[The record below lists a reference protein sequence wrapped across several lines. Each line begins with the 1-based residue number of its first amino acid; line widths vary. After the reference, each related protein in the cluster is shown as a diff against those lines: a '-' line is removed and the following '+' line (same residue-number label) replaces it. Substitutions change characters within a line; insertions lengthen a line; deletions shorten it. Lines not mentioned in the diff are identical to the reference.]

1 MLFHEVVAMHI
12 RPAQTADA
20 AAACD
25 VLRRSIAELCAADHG
40 NDTQFLSRWL
50 ANKTPENVAAWISD
64 PGNVVYVAIDAGA
77 IVGVASMTRAGLIT
91 LNYVS
96 PDARFK
102 GVSKALL
109 ATLERKAA
117 DLGLTQC
124 RLESTKTARRFYE
137 SAGYR
142 EQQAGAASGCGT
154 NAGGSCLTMVKSL
167 I

>member
-1 MLFHEVVAMHI
+1 MGSAMHI

-40 NDTQFLSRWL
+40 NDPKFLSAWL

-64 PGNVVYVAIDAGA
+64 PGNVLYVAVDGGV
-77 IVGVASMTRAGLIT
+77 IVGVAGMTRAGVVM

-109 ATLERKAA
+109 AALECKAA

-142 EQQAGAASGCGT
+142 EQQGGGT
-154 NAGGSCLTMVKSL
+154 NGCSASAGGSCQAMVKSL

>member
-1 MLFHEVVAMHI
+1 MLI
-12 RPAQTADA
+12 RYACSADA

-25 VLRRSIAELCAADHG
+25 VLRRSIAELCTADHG
-40 NDTQFLSRWL
+40 DDPKFLTGWL
-50 ANKTPENVAAWISD
+50 ANKTPENVAAWIAD
-64 PGNVVYVAIDAGA
+64 PGNVLYVAIDDGA
-77 IVGVASMTRAGLIT
+77 IVGVAGMTKAGLVT

-109 ATLERKAA
+109 AALERKAA

-137 SAGYR
+137 SAGYH
-142 EQQAGAASGCGT
+142 EQQDGGVSGFST
-154 NAGGSCLTMVKSL
+154 NTGGSCQAMVKSL